1 MTRILPVLLLMTAC
15 SSLELT
21 QAQGQHVT
29 AGMAVGGITYSVTR
43 NPFHACMAS
52 TAAGVAK
59 EVYDSTGRGHAT
71 VSDVLYTAVPSC
83 VIYYVFD
90 RFAAHGDD

>member
-1 MTRILPVLLLMTAC
+1 MTRILPILLLMTAC
-15 SSLELT
+15 SSMDLT

-29 AGMAVGGITYSVTR
+29 AGMAVGGLTYSVTR
-43 NPFHACMAS
+43 NPLHACMAS

-59 EVYDSTGRGHAT
+59 EAYDATGRGHAT

-83 VIYYVFD
+83 IIYTLLD
-90 RFAAHGDD
+90 RAVR